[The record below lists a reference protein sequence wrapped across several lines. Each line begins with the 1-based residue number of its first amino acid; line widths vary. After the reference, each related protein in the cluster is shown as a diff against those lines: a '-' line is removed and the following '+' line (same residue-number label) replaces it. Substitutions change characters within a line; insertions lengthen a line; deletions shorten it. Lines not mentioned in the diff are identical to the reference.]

1 MEPRL
6 VIPRIIKGKKSGLQR
21 PRVGTLDERCV
32 ALGDGG
38 TVVLKGECYF
48 KLPSVNL
55 LAKDWQ
61 DIYKW
66 FAGGMAPKQWREALN
81 RTVPETISGANQAKE
96 VFIQLV

>member
-38 TVVLKGECYF
+38 TMVFKSERYF
-48 KLPSVNL
+48 K
-55 LAKDWQ
+55 
-61 DIYKW
+61 
-66 FAGGMAPKQWREALN
+66 
-81 RTVPETISGANQAKE
+81 
-96 VFIQLV
+96 